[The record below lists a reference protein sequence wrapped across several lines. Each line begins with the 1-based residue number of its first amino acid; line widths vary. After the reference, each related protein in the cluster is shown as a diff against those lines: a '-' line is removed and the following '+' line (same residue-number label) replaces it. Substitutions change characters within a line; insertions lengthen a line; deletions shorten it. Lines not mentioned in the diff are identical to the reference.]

1 MAFKQISIT
10 FLNNKKKDNI
20 YDYDVFINSNDEDT
34 WVKLGDNSIGS
45 YPRLLLK
52 FVNNTVQNTFF
63 MFLEN
68 VSFLTQDNM
77 MNIKTFSKPNFYKKT
92 KQKIVLNNDL
102 FTKKQRVSDLVSNQ
116 FIGWSIE
123 EVLELEFLEYEIF
136 KLSMS
141 KLLNLEE
148 VNNHE

>member
-34 WVKLGDNSIGS
+34 WVKLGNNSIGS

-92 KQKIVLNNDL
+92 KQKIALNNDL